1 MPPVSK
7 RIKYKVEHVL
17 PLLDEY
23 YPTMDKC
30 YLHYTK
36 PYELLI
42 ATILSAQCTDDR
54 VNKTTPSIFV
64 KYSTPEDFVKIP
76 IQELEELV
84 HPCGFYRTKA
94 KNIKLTAQRIID
106 EFGGKVPDK
115 MEDLIKLPG
124 VGRKTANV
132 VMLEAFDCPQ
142 GIAVDT
148 HAKRL
153 SNKIGLSNEQD
164 PTKIEQDLIKIIPK
178 EYYKDVNH
186 IFMWHGRN
194 TCISRS
200 PKCDQCCINAFCKS
214 YKK

>member
-1 MPPVSK
+1 MNKKNVIDMLETLKKNYPDAKCS
-7 RIKYKVEHVL
+7 
-17 PLLDEY
+17 LDFET
-23 YPTMDKC
+23 PF
-30 YLHYTK
+30 
-36 PYELLI
+36 ELLV
-42 ATILSAQCTDDR
+42 AVILSAQCTDDR
-54 VNKTTPSIFV
+54 VNKTTPSIFA

>member
-1 MPPVSK
+1 
-7 RIKYKVEHVL
+7 
-17 PLLDEY
+17 
-23 YPTMDKC
+23 
-30 YLHYTK
+30 
-36 PYELLI
+36 
-42 ATILSAQCTDDR
+42 
-54 VNKTTPSIFV
+54 
-64 KYSTPEDFVKIP
+64 
-76 IQELEELV
+76 
-84 HPCGFYRTKA
+84 
-94 KNIKLTAQRIID
+94 
-106 EFGGKVPDK
+106 